1 MKNSLAVIAGL
12 ALMGAAANADVAF
25 NANNYT
31 ANNAIGGLTADGWVE
46 IFYTPAGSAGFGT
59 SLGKFQPTEAG
70 FFDNGGMSI
79 PGVTAGPVTLTVA
92 AWTGGATYDA
102 ATLKGSTSFSQA
114 VQSWDPNASPPA
126 PKVGPD
132 LTMPAFT
139 LGGGTVTPVVPEPST
154 IALGMLGAAALLIRR
169 RK

>member
-25 NANNYT
+25 NANNYGSGAGPIT
-31 ANNAIGGLTADGWVE
+31 GLTADGWVE
-46 IFYTPAGSAGFGT
+46 ILYTPTGGAAT
-59 SLGKFQPTEAG
+59 SLGVFQPTEAT

-79 PGVTAGPVTLTVA
+79 PGATGTTASLTVQ
-92 AWTGGATYDA
+92 AWTGATTYAA
-102 ATLKGSTSFSQA
+102 ATVKGSVTFNQA

-132 LTMPAFT
+132 LTMPGFA
-139 LGGGTVTPVVPEPST
+139 LGSGVTPIVPEPST

>member
-31 ANNAIGGLTADGWVE
+31 ANAAITGLTASGWVE
-46 IFYTPAGSAGFGT
+46 ILYNGGIGGNAQ
-59 SLGKFQPTEAG
+59 SLGVFAPTEPG

-79 PGVTAGPVTLTVA
+79 PGATGTSASLTVQ
-92 AWTGGATYDA
+92 AWVGATTFAA
-102 ATLKGSTSFSQA
+102 ATTKGSVTFNQA
-114 VQSWDPNASPPA
+114 VASWDPNAQPPA
-126 PKVGPD
+126 PKSGPD

-139 LGGGTVTPVVPEPST
+139 LGEGTTPVIPEPST

>member
-31 ANNAIGGLTADGWVE
+31 ANNAITGLTADGWVE
-46 IFYTPAGSAGFGT
+46 ILYNGGAGGNAGS
-59 SLGKFQPTEAG
+59 LGVFAPTEAG

-79 PGVTAGPVTLTVA
+79 PGATGTSVSLTVQ
-92 AWTGGATYDA
+92 AWVGATTYAA
-102 ATLKGSTSFSQA
+102 ATTKGFTTFNQA
-114 VQSWDPNASPPA
+114 VQSWDPAAQPPA

-132 LTMPAFT
+132 LTMPAFA
-139 LGGGTVTPVVPEPST
+139 LGQGTDPVIPEPST